1 MERHV
6 MRVETFGGLA
16 VWLDDQPLVRHGK
29 RINKNLELLALL
41 AINGRAPLS
50 NEALA
55 GLLWTGEE
63 SHNPAGT
70 LKNAAYSLRRLLE
83 QRGAGRELI
92 TVEDKQYRLASDLVL
107 EVDLWRAGQLAE
119 QAVNQP
125 DPARALE
132 AWQELDGI
140 CCGDFLPQLADR
152 PWVAG
157 QASLV
162 RSGWLAAA
170 RRAAAL
176 LLDGPERTG
185 ARQALAVCAEALL
198 IFPDDMG
205 LQIIRFA
212 AMQRLNMKA
221 AVRSQ
226 YPLLAERLM
235 ERQGQAP
242 PARLRAIHQWATE
255 GESRGREEML
265 RIRQKLANHEKNA
278 PPGPYFCE
286 YDQLPMLYAM
296 ARRQA
301 ARNGQTTVLLLVSAE
316 SQPGSAAAG
325 PDQKLRFLLSQ
336 TLRRDDVCCRYGH
349 DQYLALL
356 MLADPAHTDAVEH
369 RLRAGWKPVNG
380 RLELMFDFGGPLPQI
395 ASE

>member
-92 TVEDKQYRLASDLVL
+92 TVEDKQYRLAGDLVL

-162 RSGWLAAA
+162 RSDWLAAA

>member
-6 MRVETFGGLA
+6 MRMETFGGLA
-16 VWLDDQPLVRHGK
+16 VWLDDQPLVRHGE

-63 SHNPAGT
+63 SHNPAGA

-83 QRGAGRELI
+83 QRGAQRELI
-92 TVEDKQYRLASDLVL
+92 TVEDKQYRLAGDLVL

-162 RSGWLAAA
+162 RDGWLAAA

-226 YPLLAERLM
+226 YPLVAEMLM

-301 ARNGQTTVLLLVSAE
+301 ARTGQTTVLLLVSAE
-316 SQPGSAAAG
+316 SQPGSAAAD
-325 PDQKLRFLLSQ
+325 PDQELRFLLSQ
-336 TLRRDDVCCRYGH
+336 TLRRGDVCCRYGH

-395 ASE
+395 TGE

>member
-1 MERHV
+1 MEQHN

-16 VWLDDQPLVRHGK
+16 VWLDGQLLVRRSE
-29 RINKNLELLALL
+29 RINKNLEMLALL
-41 AINGRAPLS
+41 ALNGRAPLS

-55 GLLWTGEE
+55 GLLWTEEE
-63 SHNPAGT
+63 SHNPAGA

-92 TVEDKQYRLASDLVL
+92 TVEDKQYRLAGDLRL
-107 EVDLWRAGQLAE
+107 EVDLWQAGQLAE

-125 DPARALE
+125 DADRALE
-132 AWQELDGI
+132 AWEALDGI

-157 QASLV
+157 QAALV
-162 RSGWLAAA
+162 RDGWMAAA

-176 LLDGPERTG
+176 LLEQGERHT
-185 ARQALAVCAEALL
+185 ARKALAVCAEALL
-198 IFPDDMG
+198 LDPCDLE
-205 LQIIRFA
+205 LQLTRFS
-212 AMQRLNMKA
+212 AMQQLNMKA
-221 AVRSQ
+221 AVCSQ
-226 YPLLAERLM
+226 YPLLAELLM

-265 RIRQKLANHEKNA
+265 RIRQKLEGHEKNA
-278 PPGPYFCE
+278 PPGPYFCD

-301 ARNGQTTVLLLVSAE
+301 ARSGQTVALLLVGME
-316 SQPGSAAAG
+316 MQPGGVMAA
-325 PDQKLRFLLSQ
+325 PDQALRFVLSQ
-336 TLRRDDVCCRYGH
+336 TLRRGDVCCRYGH

-356 MLADPAHTDAVEH
+356 LLASLADTAAVER
-369 RLRAGWKPVNG
+369 RLRAGWKPANG
-380 RLELMFDFGGPLPQI
+380 RLELLFDFGGPLPRVGGG
-395 ASE
+395 

>member
-92 TVEDKQYRLASDLVL
+92 TVEDKQYRLAGDLVL

-140 CCGDFLPQLADR
+140 YCGDFLPQLADR

-316 SQPGSAAAG
+316 SQPGSAAAS
-325 PDQKLRFLLSQ
+325 PDQELRFLLSQ
-336 TLRRDDVCCRYGH
+336 TLRRDDVYCRYGH

>member
-70 LKNAAYSLRRLLE
+70 LKNAAYSLRQLLE

-92 TVEDKQYRLASDLVL
+92 TVEDKQYRLAGDLVL

-162 RSGWLAAA
+162 RSDWLAAA

>member
-70 LKNAAYSLRRLLE
+70 LKNAAYSLRQLLE

-92 TVEDKQYRLASDLVL
+92 TVEDKQYRLAGDLVL

-255 GESRGREEML
+255 GESRGREKML

-336 TLRRDDVCCRYGH
+336 TLRRDDVYCRYGH

>member
-83 QRGAGRELI
+83 QRGAGRDLI
-92 TVEDKQYRLASDLVL
+92 TVEDKQYRLAGDLVL

-336 TLRRDDVCCRYGH
+336 TLRRDDVYCRYGH

>member
-92 TVEDKQYRLASDLVL
+92 TVEDKQYRLAGDLVL

-162 RSGWLAAA
+162 RNGWLAAA

-242 PARLRAIHQWATE
+242 PAQLRAIHQWATE
-255 GESRGREEML
+255 GESRGREEMM

>member
-70 LKNAAYSLRRLLE
+70 LKNAAYSLRQLLE

-92 TVEDKQYRLASDLVL
+92 TVEDKQYRLAGDLVL

-140 CCGDFLPQLADR
+140 YCGDFLPQLADR

>member
-6 MRVETFGGLA
+6 MRMETFGGLA
-16 VWLDDQPLVRHGK
+16 VWLDDQPLVRHGE

-63 SHNPAGT
+63 SHNPAGA

-92 TVEDKQYRLASDLVL
+92 TVEDKQYRLAGDLVL

-162 RSGWLAAA
+162 RDGWLAAA

-226 YPLLAERLM
+226 YPLVAEMLM

-301 ARNGQTTVLLLVSAE
+301 ARTGQTTVLLLVSAE
-316 SQPGSAAAG
+316 SQPGSAAAD
-325 PDQKLRFLLSQ
+325 PDQELRFLLSQ
-336 TLRRDDVCCRYGH
+336 TLRRGDVCCRYGH

-395 ASE
+395 TGE

>member
-6 MRVETFGGLA
+6 MRMETFGGLA
-16 VWLDDQPLVRHGK
+16 VWLDDQPLVRHGE

-63 SHNPAGT
+63 SHNPAGA

-83 QRGAGRELI
+83 QRGAQRELI
-92 TVEDKQYRLASDLVL
+92 TVEDKQYRLAGDLVL

-162 RSGWLAAA
+162 RDGWLAAA

-226 YPLLAERLM
+226 YPLVAEMLM

-301 ARNGQTTVLLLVSAE
+301 ARTGQTTVLLLVSAE
-316 SQPGSAAAG
+316 SQPGSAAAD
-325 PDQKLRFLLSQ
+325 PDQELRFLLSQ
-336 TLRRDDVCCRYGH
+336 TLRRGDVCCRYGH

>member
-1 MERHV
+1 MERNV

-92 TVEDKQYRLASDLVL
+92 TVEDKQYRLAGDLVL

-336 TLRRDDVCCRYGH
+336 TLRRDDVYCRYGH

>member
-1 MERHV
+1 MEQHS

-16 VWLDDQPLVRHGK
+16 VWLDGQLLVRRGE
-29 RINKNLELLALL
+29 RINKNLEMLALL
-41 AINGRAPLS
+41 ALNGRAPLS

-55 GLLWTGEE
+55 GLLWTEEE
-63 SHNPAGT
+63 SHNPAGA

-83 QRGAGRELI
+83 QRGVERELV
-92 TVEDKQYRLASDLVL
+92 TVEDKQYRLAPDLAL
-107 EVDLWRAGQLAE
+107 EVDLWQAGQLAE

-125 DPARALE
+125 DKALALA
-132 AWQELDGI
+132 AWEELDRI

-157 QASLV
+157 QSALV
-162 RSGWLAAA
+162 RDGWLAAA

-176 LLDGPERTG
+176 LLEDRERSG
-185 ARQALAVCAEALL
+185 ARRALAVCAEALL
-198 IFPDDMG
+198 LFPDDME
-205 LQIIRFA
+205 LQIVRFA
-212 AMQRLNMKA
+212 AMQELNMKA

-226 YPLLAERLM
+226 YPLLAEMLM

-265 RIRQKLANHEKNA
+265 RIRQKLANHGKNA

-301 ARNGQTTVLLLVSAE
+301 ARTGQVTVLLLAGAGGQLGAASA
-316 SQPGSAAAG
+316 GA
-325 PDQKLRFLLSQ
+325 DQELRFLLSQ
-336 TLRRDDVCCRYGH
+336 TLRRGDVCCRYGH

-356 MLADPAHTDAVEH
+356 MLADPAHTGAVEH

-380 RLELMFDFGGPLPQI
+380 RLELTFDFGGPLPQI
-395 ASE
+395 HGE

>member
-6 MRVETFGGLA
+6 MRVETFGGWPSGWTTSRWCA
-16 VWLDDQPLVRHGK
+16 TASASTRIWSCWLCLPST
-29 RINKNLELLALL
+29 
-41 AINGRAPLS
+41 GRAPLS

-63 SHNPAGT
+63 SHNPAGA

-92 TVEDKQYRLASDLVL
+92 TVEDKQYRLAGDLVL

-162 RSGWLAAA
+162 RDGWLAAA

-176 LLDGPERTG
+176 LLDGPERTRSPAGTGGLCRG
-185 ARQALAVCAEALL
+185 AFDLPGRYEPADHPLCG
-198 IFPDDMG
+198 P
-205 LQIIRFA
+205 
-212 AMQRLNMKA
+212 MQRLNMKA

-226 YPLLAERLM
+226 YPLLAEMLM

-301 ARNGQTTVLLLVSAE
+301 AR
-316 SQPGSAAAG
+316 
-325 PDQKLRFLLSQ
+325 
-336 TLRRDDVCCRYGH
+336 RRATPPCCC
-349 DQYLALL
+349 
-356 MLADPAHTDAVEH
+356 
-369 RLRAGWKPVNG
+369 W
-380 RLELMFDFGGPLPQI
+380 
-395 ASE
+395 